1 MNKDEVGVKV
11 TIIIPHFNTPN
22 YLRKL
27 LGTIPRIEAIQ
38 VLVIDDKSTKE
49 QDKYEE
55 LQREEKYSHIQF
67 INNTTDKKG
76 AGVCRNIGLEQAVG
90 KWLVFAD
97 ADDYFTVNWYSKLE
111 KYLESDKD
119 VIFFTPTSIDLKTNK
134 LSCRHER
141 TKNILYDFLTLPN
154 KENELQVKYK
164 LFEPWSKLISRNLII
179 DNEIA
184 FDQVL
189 VANDVMFTTKMAYHM
204 KAFQIVKDVIYC
216 TTNNAGSLTKV
227 LSEENYNIRLSVF
240 INQYKFLEE
249 RLSRKEFY
257 ILNLN
262 AMMFVKWIVSY
273 KLGLKKLFWLRRQL
287 RKNNIKWVVNTKN
300 LKPSQVV
307 KEAIMSYRRYKGSK
321 THYTIK

>member
-1 MNKDEVGVKV
+1 MDKNETKVKV

-27 LGTIPRIEAIQ
+27 LDTIPCIDCIQ
-38 VLVIDDKSTKE
+38 VLVIDDKSTMK

-55 LQREEKYSHIQF
+55 LHREEKYSHVQF

-76 AGVCRNIGLEQAVG
+76 AGVCRNIGLEQALG

-97 ADDYFTVNWYSKLE
+97 ADDYFTEKLYSKLE

-119 VIFFTPTSIDLKTNK
+119 VIFFPPTSVDLETNK
-134 LSCRHER
+134 SSCRHER
-141 TKNILYDFLTLPN
+141 TRNIIYDFLALPN

-164 LFEPWSKLISRNLII
+164 LYEPWSKLISRELII

-184 FDQVL
+184 FDPVP

-204 KAFQIVKDVIYC
+204 NTFQIAKDVIYC
-216 TTNNAGSLTKV
+216 ATNNAGSLTKV

-240 INQYKFLEE
+240 INQYKFLEG
-249 RLSRKEFY
+249 RLSRKDFK

-262 AMMFVKWIVSY
+262 AMMFIKWIISY
-273 KLGLKKLFWLRRQL
+273 KLGLKKLFWLRTQL
-287 RKNNIKWVVNTKN
+287 RKNNIKWVVNIRI
-300 LKPSQVV
+300 LKPSQIA
-307 KEAIMSYRRYKGSK
+307 KEAIMSYQRYRASK
-321 THYTIK
+321 RHYMIK